1 MSPTTTGRQ
10 AGQHTGENASG
21 QTGDKAEANP
31 VGEASENP
39 QASQSSGDEN
49 RQTSPSAGDKDQQT
63 SPSAGS
69 KASKETRQS
78 AGHKAIENGQT
89 SRSDKPGGTAGQHP
103 ATTGAAPD
111 TISGGHLVAKAL
123 KAEGVDTIFTLCG
136 GHIIDIYDGCVDEGI
151 SVIDV
156 RHEQVAAHAADGYA
170 RITGRPGC
178 AVVTAGPGTTDAVT
192 GVANAL
198 RAESPM
204 LLIGG
209 QGALSQHKMGS
220 LQDLPHVDMMTPITK
235 FAATV
240 PHTARAADLVSM
252 AFREAFA
259 GAPGPSFLEI
269 PRDVLDARVP
279 AENARIPQSGRYRAS
294 TRNAGD
300 PADVEKLAD
309 LLVHAKKPAIL
320 LGSQVWTTRAT
331 EPATELV
338 RALNIPAY
346 MNGAGR
352 GTLPPGDPHHF
363 QLSRRY
369 AFDNADVIVIVGTPF
384 DFRMGYGKR
393 LSPDAKVVQIDL
405 DYRTVGKNRDID
417 LGIVGDAGQI
427 LAAVADAASGRV
439 DNGAVGRKP
448 WLEELRAV
456 EEKAKQKRL
465 PQQHSDANPIHPY
478 RLVHE
483 INEFLTEDSIYIGDG
498 GDIVTFSGQVVQPK
512 APGHWM
518 DPGPL
523 GTLGVGIPFVL
534 AAKHARP
541 DQEVVALFGDGAFSL
556 TGWDFETLV
565 RFDLP
570 FVGIVGNNSSMN
582 QIRYG
587 QAQKYGLARER
598 IGNTLG
604 DVPYDQFARML
615 GGYGEEVRDP
625 ADIAPAL
632 RRARESGKPSL
643 INVWVDPDAYA
654 PGTMNQTMYK

>member
-1 MSPTTTGRQ
+1 MALTTTG
-10 AGQHTGENASG
+10 T
-21 QTGDKAEANP
+21 
-31 VGEASENP
+31 
-39 QASQSSGDEN
+39 
-49 RQTSPSAGDKDQQT
+49 
-63 SPSAGS
+63 
-69 KASKETRQS
+69 
-78 AGHKAIENGQT
+78 
-89 SRSDKPGGTAGQHP
+89 TAGESARATNGAEP
-103 ATTGAAPD
+103 APAE
-111 TISGGHLVAKAL
+111 ISGGHLVAKAL

-151 SVIDV
+151 EVIDV

-170 RITGRPGC
+170 RITGKPGC

-209 QGALSQHKMGS
+209 QGALTQHKMGS

-240 PHTARAADLVSM
+240 PHTARVADLVSM
-252 AFREAFA
+252 AFREAYA

-279 AENARIPQSGRYRAS
+279 LSSARLPQAGRYRAS
-294 TRNAGD
+294 TKNAGD

-309 LLVHAKKPAIL
+309 LLVHARKPAIL

-331 EPATELV
+331 GPATELV
-338 RALNIPAY
+338 RTLNIPAY

-393 LSPDAKVVQIDL
+393 LSKDATVVQIDL
-405 DYRTVGKNRDID
+405 DYRTVGKNRDVD
-417 LGIVGDAGQI
+417 LGIVGDAGQV
-427 LAAVADAASGRV
+427 LAAVAQAATGRGG
-439 DNGAVGRKP
+439 NGAAGRTA
-448 WLEELRAV
+448 WLGELQAV
-456 EEKAKQKRL
+456 EEAAKSKRL
-465 PQQHSDANPIHPY
+465 PLQHSDARPIHPY

-512 APGHWM
+512 SPGHWM

-541 DQEVVALFGDGAFSL
+541 DKEVVALFGDGAFSL

-587 QAQKYGLARER
+587 QAAKYGVGRER
-598 IGNTLG
+598 VGNTLG
-604 DVPYDQFARML
+604 DVRYDEFARML

-643 INVWVDPDAYA
+643 LNVWVDPDVYA
-654 PGTMNQTMYK
+654 PGTVNQTMYK